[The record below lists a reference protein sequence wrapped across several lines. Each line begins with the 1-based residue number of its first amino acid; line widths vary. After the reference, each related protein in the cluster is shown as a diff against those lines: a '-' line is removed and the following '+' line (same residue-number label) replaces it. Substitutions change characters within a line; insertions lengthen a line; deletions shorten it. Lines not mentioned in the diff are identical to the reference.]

1 LKITDLLKSSLPAQ
15 VHVLIPVACM
25 VLIHVLFMKFQGFVN
40 AEDISYLVLGRSQ
53 ELPSSFPALTCVSSC
68 QLTGGKKLPRNFEM
82 LKYF

>member
-1 LKITDLLKSSLPAQ
+1 MRSEELRPFSLAT
-15 VHVLIPVACM
+15 M
-25 VLIHVLFMKFQGFVN
+25 GFVN